1 MSRPAMHIVTVARPA
16 GSVYEV
22 ERDLLGAS
30 IVNAAHT
37 DTVSAHLTADDFET
51 EIVGRSF
58 AVLFGLRSEGRR
70 PSFHSL
76 LAELNDTDGSARA
89 FLVQLIADAA
99 KARATPIMDMIE
111 VIKDRVA
118 RRQLAEAAKQLEV
131 AVTTNA
137 RSTADAVA
145 EIVDTADLVMSRIR
159 PTQRRS
165 FDASSAG
172 EEVFSFLDNGEKIP
186 TSGFE
191 PVDKAIGG
199 YPKGEFSV
207 FAARPGMGKTAYAA
221 CSARLSATAGHGVLI
236 FSVEMRARL
245 IQMRILADAAYRY
258 DDPIFY
264 KDIIGRKLTESHRA
278 RLEEAHKQC
287 QGLPL
292 GIEEQSDIT
301 VAEIAARCRKRAA
314 DLEKQGK
321 SLDIVYVDH
330 IGLLKPSTRYAGSRT
345 HEIADIS
352 NGLRVLAKDLN
363 VAVVGLCQLNRGVE
377 GRESKRPTKADLRD
391 SGEIEEDASNVVL
404 LYRPYYY
411 LAQQKFDGPEEIQLH
426 AEAVEKARHKLELIV
441 DKNRNGEAPITVELF
456 VDIGA
461 NAIRRKSFGVGLKP
475 RSVP

>member
-1 MSRPAMHIVTVARPA
+1 MSRPAMHIVTVAQPS
-16 GSVYEV
+16 GSIYEA
-22 ERDLLGAS
+22 EYALLGS
-30 IVNAAHT
+30 CMMNAAHI
-37 DTVSAHLTADDFET
+37 DAAAAHLTPDDFET
-51 EIVGRSF
+51 DVIGRCF
-58 AVLFGLRSEGRR
+58 AVLVGLRSEGRR

-76 LAELNDTDGSARA
+76 LAELHDTDGSTKP
-89 FLVQLIADAA
+89 FLVQLVADAA
-99 KARATPIMDMIE
+99 KSRATSITDMIE
-111 VIKDRVA
+111 LIKDRVV
-118 RRQLAEAAKQLEV
+118 RRQLAEAAKHLEV
-131 AVTTNA
+131 AVMTGT
-137 RSTADAVA
+137 RSTADAAA
-145 EIVDTADLVMSRIR
+145 ETLDTIDAALSRIR

-165 FDASSAG
+165 YDARSAG
-172 EEVFSFLDNGEKIP
+172 DEVFSFLDNGEKIP

-191 PVDKAIGG
+191 PVDFAVGG
-199 YPKGEFSV
+199 YPRGELSI

-221 CSARLSATAGHGVLI
+221 SSARLAATAGHGVEF

-264 KDIIGRKLTESHRA
+264 KDIIGRRLTESHRA
-278 RLEEAHKQC
+278 RLEEAHKLC
-287 QGLPL
+287 QELPL
-292 GIEEQSDIT
+292 SIQEQSDIT
-301 VAEIAARCRKRAA
+301 VAEIAARCRMRAA
-314 DLEKQGK
+314 DLEKQGRC
-321 SLDIVYVDH
+321 LDIVFVDH

-363 VAVVGLCQLNRGVE
+363 IAVVGLCQLNRGVE

-411 LAQQKFDGPEEIQLH
+411 LAQQKFDDPEEIQLH
-426 AEAVEKARHKLELIV
+426 AAALDKARHKLELIV

-461 NAIRRKSFGVGLKP
+461 NAIRRKSFGAGLKP
-475 RSVP
+475 RAGD

>member
-1 MSRPAMHIVTVARPA
+1 MSRPAMYVATVAQPA
-16 GSVYEV
+16 GSIYEA
-22 ERDLLGAS
+22 EYALLGS
-30 IVNAAHT
+30 CMMNAAHI
-37 DTVSAHLTADDFET
+37 DAASAHLAPDDFET
-51 EIVGRSF
+51 DIIGRCF
-58 AVLFGLRSEGRR
+58 AVLIGLRSEGRR

-76 LAELNDTDGSARA
+76 LAELNDTDGTAKP
-89 FLVQLIADAA
+89 FLVQLVADAA
-99 KARATPIMDMIE
+99 KARATPIMDTIE
-111 VIKDRVA
+111 VIKDRVV
-118 RRQLAEAAKQLEV
+118 RRQLAEAAKHLEV
-131 AVTTNA
+131 AVTTGT
-137 RSTADAVA
+137 RSTADAAA
-145 EIVDTADLVMSRIR
+145 ETLDTIDLALSRIR

-165 FDASSAG
+165 YDANSAG
-172 EEVFSFLDNGEKIP
+172 DEVFSFLDNGEKIP
-186 TSGFE
+186 TSGWE
-191 PVDKAIGG
+191 QLNQVIGG
-199 YPKGEFSV
+199 LPKGEFTV
-207 FAARPGMGKTAYAA
+207 FAGRPGMAKTAAGA
-221 CSARLSATAGHGVLI
+221 CSARLAAEAGHGVQI

-264 KDIIGRKLTESHRA
+264 KDIIGRKLSGSHRA
-278 RLEEAHKQC
+278 RLEEAHARC
-287 QGLPL
+287 RELPL
-292 GIEEQSDIT
+292 FIEEQSDIT

-330 IGLLKPSTRYAGSRT
+330 IGLLKPSARYAGSRT

-391 SGEIEEDASNVVL
+391 SGEIEEDASNVIL

-411 LAQQKFDGPEEIQLH
+411 LAQQKFDDPEEIQLH
-426 AEAVEKARHKLELIV
+426 AAALEKARYKLEFIV

-461 NAIRRKSFGVGLKP
+461 NAIRRKSFGEGLKP
-475 RSVP
+475 RSGA

>member
-1 MSRPAMHIVTVARPA
+1 MHIVTVAQPA
-16 GSVYEV
+16 GSVLDV
-22 ERDLLGAS
+22 ECALFGAC
-30 IVNAAHT
+30 VMNAAHT
-37 DTVSAHLTADDFET
+37 DTVSAHLMPDDFET
-51 EIVGRSF
+51 ELIGRGF

-76 LAELNDTDGSARA
+76 LAELNDTDGSAKA
-89 FLVQLIADAA
+89 FLVPLIADAA
-99 KARATPIMDMIE
+99 RAHPTPVMDMIE
-111 VIKDRVA
+111 VIKDRVV
-118 RRQLAEAAKQLEV
+118 RRQLAEAAKHLEV
-131 AVTTNA
+131 AVTTGM
-137 RSTADAVA
+137 RSTAEAAA
-145 EIVDTADLVMSRIR
+145 ETLDNIDSALARIR

-165 FDASSAG
+165 YDARSAG
-172 EEVFSFLDNGEKIP
+172 DEVFSFLDNGEKIP

-191 PVDKAIGG
+191 LVDLAVGG
-199 YPKGEFSV
+199 YPKGELSI

-221 CSARLSATAGHGVLI
+221 CSARLAAKAGHGVEI

-264 KDIIGRKLTESHRA
+264 KDIIGRRLTESHRA
-278 RLEEAHKQC
+278 RLEEAHKVC
-287 QGLPL
+287 QELPL
-292 GIEEQSDIT
+292 SIQEQSDIT

-321 SLDIVYVDH
+321 SLDIVFVDH

-391 SGEIEEDASNVVL
+391 SGEIEEDASNVIL

-411 LAQQKFDGPEEIQLH
+411 LAQQKFDDPEEIQLH
-426 AEAVEKARHKLELIV
+426 AEALEKARHKLELIV

-456 VDIGA
+456 VYIGA
-461 NAIRRKSFGVGLKP
+461 NAIRRKSFGVGLRP
-475 RSVP
+475 RTGA